1 MFKKIVSLL
10 FAMALFSFGQD
21 TSGTF
26 SANTGIIATDTKG
39 KTYDIDALIAS
50 GKHIVVHQ
58 TFAG

>member
-1 MFKKIVSLL
+1 MLKKSIYFL
-10 FAMALFSFGQD
+10 FVLVLFCFGE
-21 TSGTF
+21 SGTF
-26 SANTGIIATDTKG
+26 SAHTGIIARDSKG

>member
-1 MFKKIVSLL
+1 MVKKISCFLFLL
-10 FAMALFSFGQD
+10 VLICFGE
-21 TSGTF
+21 TGTF
-26 SANTGIIATDTKG
+26 PAYTGIVATDTKG

>member
-1 MFKKIVSLL
+1 MLKKTFYFL
-10 FAMALFSFGQD
+10 FALTVFSFGQA

-26 SANTGIIATDTKG
+26 SSNTGIVATDTKG

-58 TFAG
+58 TFSG